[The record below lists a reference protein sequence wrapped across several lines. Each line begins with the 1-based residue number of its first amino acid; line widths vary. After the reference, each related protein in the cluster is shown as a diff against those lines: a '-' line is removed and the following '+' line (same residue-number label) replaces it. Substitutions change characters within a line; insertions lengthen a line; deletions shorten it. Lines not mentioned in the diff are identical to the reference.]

1 MKQIGPEFFVR
12 EPTVADLVEI
22 ETRSGD
28 PKAIVWY
35 VARFLAKRD
44 GSPWFKDD
52 ELDAAGRVQ
61 AWVGTA
67 VVKAVGEMITAPHV
81 SGEAADAPPRLET
94 RPAGLNHRGPS
105 RLGTE
110 LMDCI

>member
-1 MKQIGPEFFVR
+1 MRQIGPEFFVR

-22 ETRSGD
+22 ETRSSD

-67 VVKAVGEMITAPHV
+67 VVKAVGDMISAPHV

-94 RPAGLNHRGPS
+94 RPASVSHRITASVGDEFLD
-105 RLGTE
+105 R
-110 LMDCI
+110 I